1 MRTVGKFILIVTLY
15 ACAPAQP
22 CQEAM
27 EIAGSERTAMLT
39 IDSNVGGIVSQI
51 FAPTSLGRYPDGAPV
66 VVYVHGGWRTNFV
79 PLDESLSHINP
90 GLGMVQLYLNLPGGK
105 LGEGS
110 DSEGREDKRGESAR
124 AAVAAVLRYA
134 TGTEADSDGCHLS
147 DRIDSPLSGQL
158 ALAGYSNGGN
168 LAWATLADPDLDLPE
183 VVGVA
188 TYETPAADQFVVV
201 EPGTLENPSPV
212 YIEGA
217 CTLPDGIRC
226 DYDYSGLAFD
236 ADAEDDGVLFI
247 DEAGDGT
254 FDGSEFRLGAVLH
267 DGRWYHSLPARQ
279 AAITQGLTL
288 LNRASP
294 EDTDTFWA
302 EREAPRQLADAVA
315 RFPDIAGVSV
325 GSDHDHVLTGAVEH
339 PHVTGMVAAMRAADI
354 RWSRLHPDS
363 AYTTLISRSGQDFPD
378 HDANIDVAVG
388 ADLQMMPRS
397 AAAHGEDYLTAAVVE
412 LLDRA
417 HDAEWESNLDAVLYR

>member
-1 MRTVGKFILIVTLY
+1 MRTVGGLLSVMLC
-15 ACAPAQP
+15 ACTPTPP

-27 EIAGSERTAMLT
+27 EEAGSERTGMLT
-39 IDSNVGGIVSQI
+39 IDADVGGIVSQI
-51 FAPTSLGRYPDGAPV
+51 FAPTGLGRYPDGAPV

-79 PLDESLSHINP
+79 PIDENLSHINP
-90 GLGMVQLYLNLPGGK
+90 GLGLVQLYLNLPGGT
-105 LGEGS
+105 LGEGY

-124 AAVAAVLRYA
+124 AALAAALRYA
-134 TGTEADSDGCHLS
+134 ANTEFDTDGCRLS

-183 VVGVA
+183 VIGVA

-226 DYDYSGLAFD
+226 DYDYSALAFD

-254 FDGSEFRLGAVLH
+254 FSGEEFRLGAVMH
-267 DGRWYHSLPARQ
+267 DGRWHHSLPARQ
-279 AAITQGLTL
+279 AAIAQGLTL
-288 LNRASP
+288 TNRASP
-294 EDTDTFWA
+294 ENTDVFWA
-302 EREAPRQLADAVA
+302 EREAPRQLAAAVA
-315 RFPDIAGVSV
+315 RFPDIARVSV
-325 GSDHDHVLTGAVEH
+325 VSEQDHVLTGAVEH
-339 PHVTGMVAAMRAADI
+339 PHVTGMVTAMRAAGI

-363 AYTTLISRSGQDFPD
+363 AYTTLISRSGEDFPD
-378 HDANIDVAVG
+378 LDANIDIGVG
-388 ADLQMMPRS
+388 ADLPMLPRS

-412 LLDRA
+412 LMDRA
-417 HDAEWESNLDAVLYR
+417 HDSHWESNLDAVLYR

>member
-1 MRTVGKFILIVTLY
+1 MRTVGIPILFVMLC
-15 ACAPAQP
+15 ACTPTPP

-27 EIAGSERTAMLT
+27 EMAGSERSGVLT
-39 IDSNVGGIVSQI
+39 IGTDIGSIVSQV
-51 FAPTSLGRYPDGAPV
+51 FAPTGLGRYPDGAPV

-79 PLDESLSHINP
+79 PIDESVSHINP
-90 GLGMVQLYLNLPGGK
+90 GLGLVQLYLNLPGGR
-105 LGEGS
+105 LGDGY
-110 DSEGREDKRGESAR
+110 DSEGREDKRGGEAR
-124 AAVAAVLRYA
+124 AALAAVLRYA
-134 TGTEADSDGCHLS
+134 AGTEVDTDGCRLS

-168 LAWATLADPDLDLPE
+168 LAWATLADPSLELPE
-183 VVGVA
+183 VIGVA
-188 TYETPAADQFVVV
+188 TYETPAADQFIVV

-212 YIEGA
+212 YIEDT
-217 CTLPDGIRC
+217 CTLTDGIRC

-254 FDGSEFRLGAVLH
+254 FDGGDFRLGAVKH
-267 DGRWYHSLPARQ
+267 DGRWHHSLPARQ
-279 AAITQGLTL
+279 AAIAQGLTL
-288 LNRASP
+288 TNRASP
-294 EDTDTFWA
+294 EDTASFWG
-302 EREAPRQLADAVA
+302 EREAPRQIADAVA

-325 GSDHDHVLTGAVEH
+325 GSEQDHVLTGAVEH
-339 PHVTGMVAAMRAADI
+339 PHVTGMITAMRAADI

-378 HDANIDVAVG
+378 LDANLEVEIG
-388 ADLQMMPRS
+388 ADLPLMPYT

-412 LLDRA
+412 LLDRS
-417 HDAEWESNLDAVLYR
+417 HDAQWESNLDAVIYR